1 MSKGYLEVC
10 GVEEDWDSSNEE
22 GGNLMDEKGAPEINE
37 WRPGEGLDYPPR
49 GDQTLI
55 SLDELI
61 TNGDNPTPP

>member
-37 WRPGEGLDYPPR
+37 
-49 GDQTLI
+49 
-55 SLDELI
+55 
-61 TNGDNPTPP
+61 